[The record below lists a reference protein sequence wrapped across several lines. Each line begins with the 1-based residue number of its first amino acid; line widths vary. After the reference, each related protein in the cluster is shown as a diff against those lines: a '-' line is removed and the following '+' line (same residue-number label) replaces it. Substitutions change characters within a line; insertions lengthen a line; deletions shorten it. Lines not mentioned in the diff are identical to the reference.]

1 MDLRQLRY
9 FTVLAE
15 ALNFHRAAERLNMSQ
30 PPLTVAIR
38 KLEEE
43 LGTALFVRDP
53 RGVRLTEAGRAA
65 LVPARAAL
73 AAADQV
79 RDAVRQGAAGLRGRL
94 AVGFIGS
101 AIGELLPKVVSPFR
115 QAYPE
120 VELLLEE
127 MNSVE
132 IVRSIAAGRI
142 DVGLVRLPVL
152 DSTQVE
158 IEVIERDELVVVM
171 RADDPLAA
179 HPRIPLADLADRS
192 FIIFSAVSVLN
203 AIIRLACQ
211 RAGFTP
217 RIQQEAMQVQTVL
230 SLVEAGMGIAFIP
243 ARSARFATSRLRI
256 ATLVEPIP
264 IELGIACA
272 PQAGPLVR
280 NFIATARAACD
291 IDEISQSKK

>member
-15 ALNFHRAAERLNMSQ
+15 VLNFHRAAERLNMSQ

-43 LGTALFVRDP
+43 LGVPLFVRDP

-73 AAADQV
+73 AAADHV
-79 RDAVRQGAAGLRGRL
+79 REAVRQGAAGLQGRL

-101 AIGELLPKVVSPFR
+101 AIGELLPKIVSPFR
-115 QAYPE
+115 QAYPQ

-127 MNSVE
+127 MNSVD
-132 IVRSIAAGRI
+132 IVQAIAAGRS

-152 DSTQVE
+152 DTAQVE
-158 IEVIERDELVVVM
+158 IEVIERDELVVAM

-179 HPRIPLADLADRS
+179 HPRIALGDLSNRAFVIYS
-192 FIIFSAVSVLN
+192 PVSVLN

-217 RIQQEAMQVQTVL
+217 RIQQEAMQVQTLL

-272 PQAGPLVR
+272 PQASPLVR
-280 NFIATARAACD
+280 NFIATARTACD
-291 IDEISQSKK
+291 IEDVSKEGK